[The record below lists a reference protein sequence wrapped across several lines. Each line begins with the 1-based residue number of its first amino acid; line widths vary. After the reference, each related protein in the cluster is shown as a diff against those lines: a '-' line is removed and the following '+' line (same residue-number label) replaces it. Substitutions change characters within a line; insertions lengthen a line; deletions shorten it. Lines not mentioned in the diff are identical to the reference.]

1 MPLFALKKGNFMYT
15 PTNKTYADIMT
26 KVEKATEKWVADK
39 LAPADSNED
48 PKTVVTE
55 EDKQEQMERIFI
67 EKYGTALFDYKV
79 KSYQEELDGL
89 KVKAREHVDSFND
102 FVKELEADERY
113 TERGK
118 ADLYRVERKKVEKDL
133 IEIGDAQYN
142 LGINIQEIEV
152 ESAQTAWK
160 KLEDEMTPD
169 SISPSEFHY
178 IDMILSRNNS
188 DEMRQKIAKQFHY
201 HIAVLDLLNSEKG
214 VTPIHHPLESVKNR
228 GVNYIRVGQVN
239 MPEPYASTY
248 LSDLLRNLDG
258 KLFLAGDNERRAK
271 SEKTLV

>member
-1 MPLFALKKGNFMYT
+1 MYT

-26 KVEKATEKWVADK
+26 KVEKATEEWVKNKMAS
-39 LAPADSNED
+39 ADSNED

-102 FVKELEADERY
+102 FVKELDADERY

-239 MPEPYASTY
+239 MPELYASTY